1 MKAQHIFVILM
12 VIFQISLVSASQSGS
27 LMDSIESSVNS
38 FHLCYM
44 TSASGEQDQQGEQK
58 ISEEE
63 EEEEEPDC
71 D

>member
-27 LMDSIESSVNS
+27 LIDSIESSVNS

-44 TSASGEQDQQGEQK
+44 TSASGEQDQQSEQK

-71 D
+71 E